1 MRGEEHGDGG
11 AEPAVVAGY
20 GAGLVEEVVE
30 LEAILGQELLGVR
43 LAVLDVDPDEL
54 DLVAELGVGLVEEGC
69 LGAARETPRCP
80 YVDDRRLVDAREV
93 SSELDGVGLGQV
105 GQGGPVSPGIG
116 SARGQG
122 QGEDDRRSETDQ
134 AAAFRAAARRSTRFR
149 G

>member
-11 AEPAVVAGY
+11 AEPAVVVGY
-20 GAGLVEEVVE
+20 GAVLVEEVVE

-80 YVDDRRLVDAREV
+80 YVDDRRFVDVREV
-93 SSELDGVGLGQV
+93 SSELDGAGLGQV
-105 GQGGPVSPGIG
+105 W
-116 SARGQG
+116 
-122 QGEDDRRSETDQ
+122 
-134 AAAFRAAARRSTRFR
+134 
-149 G
+149 